1 MRNPAVE
8 WGQSQDKAE
17 FVRNIYVTEQCSA
30 HDTHAMCPLSTFQ
43 INDLKD
49 SGFESIHTYDDDGQS
64 EFMDPWAFLTCLKH
78 SKSRSRW
85 YRSVPELE
93 IELHQR
99 LYGTKSG
106 KPTLRYVDAPTMI
119 GYQIPTKA
127 QETTFCRSGDIEEC
141 DYYGFDPE
149 DNVIPIS
156 HFETRKSTVSGK
168 YGGRGLF
175 AAQDIP
181 KYSLMSMNMSV
192 HSFHMLPSTWSVIEK
207 LDQWAD
213 DKMTFVEDEMS
224 TLVTFTEG
232 YGYKATLLV
241 SRIILFHLVILSCQ

>member
-1 MRNPAVE
+1 MYQLTTLMLCV
-8 WGQSQDKAE
+8 
-17 FVRNIYVTEQCSA
+17 
-30 HDTHAMCPLSTFQ
+30 HLFQ

-49 SGFESIHTYDDDGQS
+49 AGFESIHTYDDNGKSQ
-64 EFMDPWAFLTCLKH
+64 FMDPWAFLTCFKD

-85 YRSVPELE
+85 YRSVPQLE

-99 LYGTKSG
+99 LFRTKSG
-106 KPTLRYVDAPTMI
+106 KPTLRFFDAPTMI

-141 DYYGFDPE
+141 DEYIGYNFTP
-149 DNVIPIS
+149 NVIS
-156 HFETRKSTVSGK
+156 NGETRKSIVSGK

-175 AAQDIP
+175 AVRDIP

-192 HSFHMLPSTWSVIEK
+192 HSFHVLPSTWSVIEQ
-207 LDQWAD
+207 LNQWAD
-213 DKMTFVEDEMS
+213 DDEMDFVEDEMS
-224 TLVTFTEG
+224 SLVAFTEG

-241 SRIILFHLVILSCQ
+241 SKIIIPPRHPCF

>member
-1 MRNPAVE
+1 MYQLTTLMLCV
-8 WGQSQDKAE
+8 
-17 FVRNIYVTEQCSA
+17 
-30 HDTHAMCPLSTFQ
+30 HLFQ

-49 SGFESIHTYDDDGQS
+49 AGFESIHTYDDDGKSQ
-64 EFMDPWAFLTCLKH
+64 FMDPWAFLTCFKD

-85 YRSVPELE
+85 YRSVPQLE

-99 LYGTKSG
+99 LFRTKSG
-106 KPTLRYVDAPTMI
+106 KPTLRFFDAPTMI

-141 DYYGFDPE
+141 DEYIGFDPE
-149 DNVIPIS
+149 NSFVPMS
-156 HFETRKSTVSGK
+156 HFETRKSIVSGK

-175 AAQDIP
+175 AVRDIP

-192 HSFHMLPSTWSVIEK
+192 HSFHVLPSTWSVIEQ
-207 LDQWAD
+207 LNQWAD
-213 DKMTFVEDEMS
+213 DDEMDFVEDEMS
-224 TLVTFTEG
+224 SLVAFTEG

-241 SRIILFHLVILSCQ
+241 SKIIIPPRHPCF